1 MEKIVIVYGFDYERK
16 IYYNHGAVLCKS
28 IKTKLPVYA
37 CPIII
42 EDDDLP
48 NIFSKILQIEKN
60 EKVALKK
67 LDKLAESRCE
77 QASWKVVLYGDN
89 LNIEVGYESEG
100 DENGD
105 GR

>member
-1 MEKIVIVYGFDYERK
+1 MEKIVIVYGFDYTSK

-28 IKTKLPVYA
+28 IKTNLPVYA

-48 NIFSKILQIEKN
+48 NIFEKILQIEKT
-60 EKVALKK
+60 EKAALKK
-67 LDKLAESRCE
+67 IDKLAENRRE
-77 QASWKVVLYGDN
+77 QASWKIVLHGSN
-89 LNIEVGYESEG
+89 LIFDVGYESEG

-105 GR
+105 AR